1 MIRTPQQ
8 EASSSNM
15 EHNKEKELQIA
26 EIENSLHNWSIP
38 IVKKCEV
45 YKQHKFW
52 SSNQDQVHIVE
63 YSYPGTKNNKVINI
77 LEQSLLDQHIKDG
90 YNYIHLRLIQV
101 AAKPNYRLG
110 INSPI
115 LIMLRDIRLKKFND
129 SIIATLESNLHDGPT
144 FFNCYPN
151 LSMNIRNHK
160 TSCRNRGHDG
170 DGEQNNF

>member
-1 MIRTPQQ
+1 MPNFLRTLSDIGLRNKERQIMIRTSQQ
-8 EASSSNM
+8 EASSSSNT

-38 IVKKCEV
+38 IVRKCEV

-63 YSYPGTKNNKVINI
+63 YSYPGTKTNKTINL

-90 YNYIHLRLIQV
+90 YNFIHLGLIQV

-115 LIMLRDIRLKKFND
+115 LIMLRDVRLKKFND
-129 SIIATLESNLHDGPT
+129 SLIAILESNLHDGPT
-144 FFNCYPN
+144 FF
-151 LSMNIRNHK
+151 
-160 TSCRNRGHDG
+160 
-170 DGEQNNF
+170 